1 MVFVGFGRG
10 RLYVARSF
18 RKTLFMTENDP
29 KASLAPPSLES
40 VEARLQAVRDERTG
54 KAVTNAALA
63 NQRQGL
69 GLGMRIGIELMVS
82 VLVGVGAGI
91 LLDNWLETMPIFTL
105 AFVSLG
111 FAAGVMNTLR
121 VSRGLD
127 ERIGLG
133 RAVRAKEAADAAAG
147 KKAETP
153 KAPPN
158 AWDDDD
164 E

>member
-1 MVFVGFGRG
+1 MSDRDDKP
-10 RLYVARSF
+10 SQ
-18 RKTLFMTENDP
+18 T
-29 KASLAPPSLES
+29 PPSLES
-40 VEARLQAVRDERTG
+40 VEARLAVVREERAV
-54 KAVTNAALA
+54 KAAKEQSQA

-69 GLGMRIGIELMVS
+69 GLGMRVGIELLAS
-82 VLVGVGAGI
+82 VLAGVGIGL

-105 AFVSLG
+105 AFVSIG

-127 ERIGLG
+127 EKIGLG
-133 RAVRAKEAADAAAG
+133 RAVREKEAADKAAG
-147 KKAETP
+147 VEP
-153 KAPPN
+153 KQPQAPAN

>member
-1 MVFVGFGRG
+1 M
-10 RLYVARSF
+10 A
-18 RKTLFMTENDP
+18 ENEP
-29 KASLAPPSLES
+29 KPSLES
-40 VEARLQAVRDERTG
+40 VEARLAAVREERAG
-54 KAVTNAALA
+54 KAVKSAALA

-69 GLGMRIGIELMVS
+69 GLGMRIGIELMVA
-82 VLVGVGAGI
+82 VLAGVGIGL

-105 AFVSLG
+105 AFVSIG

-133 RAVRAKEAADAAAG
+133 RAVREKEAADAAQG
-147 KKAETP
+147 TTTGTKAETP

>member
-1 MVFVGFGRG
+1 MSDRDDKPSPV
-10 RLYVARSF
+10 
-18 RKTLFMTENDP
+18 
-29 KASLAPPSLES
+29 PPSLES
-40 VEARLQAVRDERTG
+40 VEARLAVVREERAV
-54 KAVTNAALA
+54 KAAKEATQA
-63 NQRQGL
+63 NQRQGI
-69 GLGMRIGIELMVS
+69 GLGMRIGIELLAS
-82 VLVGVGAGI
+82 VLAGVGIGL

-105 AFVSLG
+105 AFVSVG

-127 ERIGLG
+127 EKIGLG
-133 RAVRAKEAADAAAG
+133 RAVREKEAADAASG
-147 KKAETP
+147 IKAETP

>member
-1 MVFVGFGRG
+1 MSDRDDKP
-10 RLYVARSF
+10 SQ
-18 RKTLFMTENDP
+18 T
-29 KASLAPPSLES
+29 PPSLES
-40 VEARLQAVRDERTG
+40 VEARLAVVREERAE
-54 KAVTNAALA
+54 KAAKEASQA

-69 GLGMRIGIELMVS
+69 GLGMRVGVELLAS
-82 VLVGVGAGI
+82 VLAGVGIGL
-91 LLDNWLETMPIFTL
+91 LLDNWLDTTPIFTL
-105 AFVSLG
+105 AFVSIG

-127 ERIGLG
+127 QKIGYG
-133 RAVRAKEAADAAAG
+133 RAVREKAAADAAAG
-147 KKAETP
+147 KTAETP

>member
-1 MVFVGFGRG
+1 MRGERAEKAAKEAGR
-10 RLYVARSF
+10 
-18 RKTLFMTENDP
+18 
-29 KASLAPPSLES
+29 
-40 VEARLQAVRDERTG
+40 
-54 KAVTNAALA
+54 A

-69 GLGMRIGIELMVS
+69 GLGMRIGIELLVS
-82 VLVGVGAGI
+82 VVVGVGVGI
-91 LLDNWLETMPIFTL
+91 LLDNWLDTMPIFTL
-105 AFVSLG
+105 AFVSIG
-111 FAAGVMNTLR
+111 FAAGVMNVLR

-133 RAVRAKEAADAAAG
+133 RAVREKQAADAATGTTAG
-147 KKAETP
+147 QP

>member
-1 MVFVGFGRG
+1 MSDRDDKP
-10 RLYVARSF
+10 SQ
-18 RKTLFMTENDP
+18 T
-29 KASLAPPSLES
+29 PPSLES
-40 VEARLQAVRDERTG
+40 VEARLAVVREERAV
-54 KAVTNAALA
+54 KAAKEQSQA

-69 GLGMRIGIELMVS
+69 GLGMRVGIELLAS
-82 VLVGVGAGI
+82 VLASVGIGL

-105 AFVSLG
+105 AFVSIG

-127 ERIGLG
+127 EKIGLG
-133 RAVRAKEAADAAAG
+133 RAVREKEAADKAAG
-147 KKAETP
+147 VEP
-153 KAPPN
+153 KQPQAPAN

>member
-1 MVFVGFGRG
+1 MSDRDDKP
-10 RLYVARSF
+10 S
-18 RKTLFMTENDP
+18 P
-29 KASLAPPSLES
+29 APPSLES
-40 VEARLQAVRDERTG
+40 VEARLAVVREERAEKAARDTSR
-54 KAVTNAALA
+54 A

-69 GLGMRIGIELMVS
+69 GLGMRIGIELVVS
-82 VLVGVGAGI
+82 VVAGVGIGL
-91 LLDNWLETMPIFTL
+91 LLDNWLDTMPIFTL

-111 FAAGVMNTLR
+111 FAAGVVNVMR

-133 RAVRAKEAADAAAG
+133 RAVREKEAADAASLKNEPG
-147 KKAETP
+147 RKPETP
-153 KAPPN
+153 KAPAN

>member
-1 MVFVGFGRG
+1 MP
-10 RLYVARSF
+10 
-18 RKTLFMTENDP
+18 ENDP
-29 KASLAPPSLES
+29 KLTPGSPSLES
-40 VEARLQAVRDERTG
+40 VEARLAAVREERAE
-54 KAVTNAALA
+54 KAAKEAGQA
-63 NQRQGL
+63 KQRQGL
-69 GLGMRIGIELMVS
+69 GLGMRIGIELLAS
-82 VLVGVGAGI
+82 VLAGVGIGL

-105 AFVSLG
+105 AFVSIG
-111 FAAGVMNTLR
+111 FAAGVMNVIR

-133 RAVRAKEAADAAAG
+133 RAVREKEAADQAAG
-147 KKAETP
+147 KKDETP